1 MDTCKLHQSFY
12 IIKTIFCKKR
22 KKKIETWQYSISV
35 YKHNNCAKI
44 SQTKQ
49 VLLDQYLGITYQFLN
64 IPDSQRCHCPSRNK
78 YKNIKGMTYSQR
90 KDIKIARAKKN
101 YEKIQKYEK
110 MAKGLVTSKSGKIY
124 LLSHTFFHC
133 IIVNW
138 NMIKQCKQHSKNRLK
153 LEQYMKTYW
162 GKHW

>member
-1 MDTCKLHQSFY
+1 
-12 IIKTIFCKKR
+12 
-22 KKKIETWQYSISV
+22 
-35 YKHNNCAKI
+35 
-44 SQTKQ
+44 
-49 VLLDQYLGITYQFLN
+49 
-64 IPDSQRCHCPSRNK
+64 
-78 YKNIKGMTYSQR
+78 MTYSQR

-138 NMIKQCKQHSKNRLK
+138 NMTKQCKQQKENRYFFQEIK
-153 LEQYMKTYW
+153 I
-162 GKHW
+162 GKHIGENIGENILAQNINAYQALTKPNLTKPNLTEHNIS

>member
-22 KKKIETWQYSISV
+22 KKIETWQYSISV

-44 SQTKQ
+44 SQTKYQQTSTQ
-49 VLLDQYLGITYQFLN
+49 VHITYQFLN

-138 NMIKQCKQHSKNRLK
+138 NMTKQCKQQKENASSKRLK
-153 LEQYMKTYW
+153 LEQYMKT
-162 GKHW
+162 